1 MKGLGI
7 ILSNIAIRVLI
18 WSSSIVAIAMPVIFL
33 SKPPVTLSLPALA
46 ASANQVGHFS
56 DFFFLTI
63 VVCSFGL
70 NSIFSHVFTHRNIR
84 MGFLTFVSMT
94 ILSVYFLGVLL
105 LYAVPHA
112 VELGQARGAYVLAEI
127 VIQHDIDIIRNTLI
141 AGLAAEV
148 AVGLRVE
155 RQYGATA

>member
-1 MKGLGI
+1 
-7 ILSNIAIRVLI
+7 
-18 WSSSIVAIAMPVIFL
+18 
-33 SKPPVTLSLPALA
+33 
-46 ASANQVGHFS
+46 
-56 DFFFLTI
+56 
-63 VVCSFGL
+63 
-70 NSIFSHVFTHRNIR
+70 

-127 VIQHDIDIIRNTLI
+127 VIQHDIDIIRNTLK